1 MLRRS
6 AELKLVALCNK
17 QSGSSKNSDI
27 IKENLGKLF
36 VKKNDTRWNS
46 MYNSMYRVDRFLQ
59 KQPTELDTVIGLLG
73 LPLFRP
79 IEVEYVHEY
88 IKVFGSKFIFRSCDN
103 CSFISFLV
111 DYEGCG

>member
-59 KQPTELDTVIGLLG
+59 KQPTDLDTVI
-73 LPLFRP
+73 
-79 IEVEYVHEY
+79 
-88 IKVFGSKFIFRSCDN
+88 VFLDCPFSAPSKLSMYTSI
-103 CSFISFLV
+103 
-111 DYEGCG
+111 